1 MITVTPS
8 FSCRQEFNGSTITI
22 FFYITYATS
31 SYITLKEGFAIGE
44 NGQLSESFSLIVVD
58 SKQPVRPSLSCSQ
71 STLRRSQ
78 VSFYFTMTVDI
89 PNLEDY
95 FIVENGVASLF
106 YFNGIS
112 GHLVVSPKKAAN
124 MTVTLLRSKN

>member
-22 FFYITYATS
+22 FLYITYATS
-31 SYITLKEGFAIGE
+31 ISITLKEGFAIGE
-44 NGQLSESFSLIVVD
+44 NGQLSESFSFIVVY

-78 VSFYFTMTVDI
+78 VSFYFTMTVDM

-124 MTVTLLRSKN
+124 ITVTLLRSKN